1 MKPEGLML
9 GDWVNVKTIDKN
21 TRKEVIR
28 AGRVVEL
35 SPYYKHVGVA
45 FREEDSA
52 RWFGIGF
59 PPSIIEP
66 IPLTVEIL
74 ERNGFRYDDTDTA
87 GLDYYCL
94 GEPGNETACI
104 VKKSGLDALKD
115 TEEGQVV
122 WCVYAGNCD
131 VYDKVL
137 YVHTLQ
143 HALRMSG
150 INKEITSKIE

>member
-1 MKPEGLML
+1 MNITDLML
-9 GDWVNVKTIDKN
+9 EDLVNVKTIDKD
-21 TRKEVIR
+21 TRKEVVKP
-28 AGRVVEL
+28 GRVVEL
-35 SPYYKHVGVA
+35 SPYFKRVGVSLI
-45 FREEDSA
+45 EEDA
-52 RWFGIGF
+52 LRWFGIGF
-59 PPSIIEP
+59 PLSSIEP

-74 ERNGFRYDDTDTA
+74 ERNGFRHDCTDTA

-115 TEEGQVV
+115 TEEGQVI
-122 WCVYAGNCD
+122 WCFYAGTID
-131 VYDKVL
+131 VYDKIL

-150 INKEITSKIE
+150 INKEITL